1 MVDATEIWADDLM
14 DRQPSAKFLTS
25 YMLANPHVK
34 VLNVNSPWGAGKS
47 FFLNCWKNE
56 LDNDYVCV
64 FFNAW
69 ETDYTAEPLIA
80 LITCIEQ
87 QTKDNLDLTL
97 HDAGRTAV
105 NAAASIVKKAAPLI
119 AKGLVKKYI
128 GVELKELLGEEGDQE
143 GADFASDVVS
153 TLIADQAKTLQHVD
167 EFKKAIIERFSQAAD
182 NKGLKKPAFIFIDE
196 LDRCRPTYA
205 IELLERIK
213 HFFEL
218 ENCRFIIASD
228 SRQLAHSIRAV
239 YGQGFSS
246 ERYLNRFF
254 DAEFNLNNADIYS
267 LVHQSLP
274 KISSVE
280 LGLNVMGKVVGNY
293 FPGDSECVYPKKDT
307 VVSYIQGFTEN
318 AIIMVG
324 LCKYFKVELRELM
337 NYTRQI
343 KSACDSIQ
351 GSVHF
356 FWLAYLVF
364 FKASKSEFY
373 SDLWVSGKSRQA
385 IAAYD
390 EKEADPVT
398 FSFTTEL
405 ATVSHLATYYLA
417 LLESDHQSRS
427 SMAQSVSSWRSPV
440 YFALSRESEILK
452 LQSYKDVVELA
463 HRLS

>member
-1 MVDATEIWADDLM
+1 MVNDIEIWGDDLM

-25 YMLANPHVK
+25 YLLANSHVK

-47 FFLNCWKNE
+47 FFLSRWKDE
-56 LDNDYVCV
+56 LSKDHVCV

-97 HDAGRTAV
+97 HSASRTV
-105 NAAASIVKKAAPLI
+105 VDTTASIVKKAAPLI

-128 GVELKELLGEEGDQE
+128 GVELKELLGEDGDQE

-167 EFKKAIIERFSQAAD
+167 EFKKAILERFSQAAE

-267 LVHQSLP
+267 LVHHSLP
-274 KISSVE
+274 EISSVA
-280 LGLNVMGKVVGNY
+280 LGLNVMGKNTGAF
-293 FPGDSECVYPKKDT
+293 FPGDAEYVYPRKDT
-307 VVSYIQGFTEN
+307 VVSFIQGFTEN
-318 AIIMVG
+318 EIIFVG

-337 NYTRQI
+337 NYIKQI

-364 FKASKSEFY
+364 FKASKSDLY
-373 SDLWVSGKSRQA
+373 SSLWVSGKSTEA
-385 IAAYD
+385 VTAYD
-390 EKEADPVT
+390 DNEADPVS

-405 ATVSHLATYYLA
+405 VTVRHLATYYVA
-417 LLESDHQSRS
+417 LLESDHQSRN
-427 SMAQSVSSWRSPV
+427 SMGQNVGSWRSPV
-440 YFALSRESEILK
+440 FFALSKESDIVK

>member
-1 MVDATEIWADDLM
+1 MMDITEIWADDLM

-25 YMLANPHVK
+25 YLLANSHIK

-47 FFLNCWKNE
+47 FFLNRWKNE
-56 LDNDYVCV
+56 LSNEHVCV

-97 HDAGRTAV
+97 HSAGRTAV
-105 NAAASIVKKAAPLI
+105 DATASIVKKAAPLI

-128 GVELKELLGEEGDQE
+128 GVELKELLGDEGDQE

-167 EFKKAIIERFSQAAD
+167 EFKKAILERFSQAAD
-182 NKGLKKPAFIFIDE
+182 NRKLKKPAFIFIDE

-254 DAEFNLNNADIYS
+254 DAEFNLNNTDTQS
-267 LVHQSLP
+267 LVHHNLP
-274 KISSVE
+274 VISSVA
-280 LGLNVMGKVVGNY
+280 LDMNVMGKNIGNF
-293 FPGDSECVYPKKDT
+293 FPGEAEYVYPRKDT
-307 VVSYIQGFTEN
+307 VTSFIQGFTEN
-318 AIIMVG
+318 ELILVG

-337 NYTRQI
+337 NYIKQI

-351 GSVHF
+351 GPVHF

-364 FKASKSEFY
+364 FKASKSELY
-373 SDLWVSGKSRQA
+373 SDLWVSGRSVNA
-385 IAAYD
+385 VSAFD
-390 EKEADPVT
+390 EKEADPVS

-405 ATVSHLATYYLA
+405 ATVSEMATYYLA
-417 LLESDHQSRS
+417 LLESTHQSRNN
-427 SMAQSVSSWRSPV
+427 MAQNVSSWRSPV
-440 YFALSRESEILK
+440 FFAMSRESDILRV
-452 LQSYKDVVELA
+452 QSYKDIVELA